1 MSLRIRLIGISVFAV
16 AITAI
21 ACILLQQSFLHKQS
35 VELTRSEMRA
45 VLLSGENVIHQSTT
59 GAGSEESRRNPM
71 SANYFASKLN
81 QMVPVVA
88 AWRAIEGVAKANGYQ
103 FHIAAHRPR
112 NPEHGASAADESIL
126 AAFEGGADEYQ
137 GLDEKRNEVV
147 YARAVR
153 LSADCQTCHA
163 DIRRGPPQREHAG
176 GPAYAAFVLRANLE
190 RAAPALQ
197 ASVNKTALFLLPITL
212 LVAGLTMA
220 YVNRVVRGFNGV
232 ATNLRGASEDVSAA
246 ALEIA
251 TSGSMLQST
260 SLDQQDSLR
269 ATSDLVS
276 GIRQASERTMTLC
289 GDTQGVVDGMQHQVD
304 EGRQE
309 LGQLVRA
316 MEEIRG
322 ASTKVSRIIET
333 IDQIAFQTN
342 MLALNAA
349 VEAARAGE
357 AGLGF
362 AVVADEV
369 RSLALRCSEAS
380 HGTTALIEDA
390 IAKTRTGV
398 AVSAKVSRS
407 FQQIYEQTG
416 EATRLVEAVT
426 GASVAQSSQ
435 VDDIV
440 TADGDREGEHGGEQD
455 DDDAIGGVAGDG
467 GGVAGVR
474 AWAGVS
480 DRDGAIVR
488 RPKLG

>member
-1 MSLRIRLIGISVFAV
+1 MFAV
-16 AITAI
+16 ALTAV
-21 ACILLQQSFLHKQS
+21 ACILLQRSFLHKQS
-35 VELTRSEMRA
+35 VELTRNEMRA

-59 GAGSEESRRNPM
+59 GGGDAGSKSNPM

-88 AWRAIEGVAKANGYQ
+88 AWRAIEGVAKENGYR

-112 NPEHGASAADESIL
+112 NREHMAGEEDKAIL
-126 AAFEGGADEYQ
+126 AAFEAGADEYQ
-137 GLDEKRNEVV
+137 YLDEKRNEVV
-147 YARAVR
+147 YARPVR
-153 LSADCQTCHA
+153 LSTDCQTCHA
-163 DIRRGPPQREHAG
+163 EIRSGPQQQQHRG
-176 GPAYAAFVLRANLE
+176 GPAYAAFVLRANLD

-220 YVNRVVRGFNGV
+220 FVNRVVRGFNDV
-232 ATNLRGASEDVSAA
+232 AANLQGASEDVSAA
-246 ALEIA
+246 AMEIA
-251 TSGSMLQST
+251 TSGVMLSGT
-260 SLDQQDSLR
+260 SLDQQESIR
-269 ATSDLVS
+269 ATSALVS
-276 GIRQASERTMTLC
+276 GIRQASERTMSLC
-289 GDTQGVVDGMQHQVD
+289 GETQSVVDGMQQQVD

-398 AVSAKVSRS
+398 TVSEKVSRS

-440 TADGDREGEHGGEQD
+440 GALEKIDTVTKRGMVIAQENTAVSKTMTSQSEELRGMV
-455 DDDAIGGVAGDG
+455 GVLQQFVNGRG
-467 GGVAGVR
+467 
-474 AWAGVS
+474 
-480 DRDGAIVR
+480 
-488 RPKLG
+488 